1 MKDYTQLITEPFE
14 FLSIESFQM
23 KQEVN
28 EHASLSFSGL
38 IADNDLE
45 QYLGLLS
52 NDVWFKLEAEDKER
66 EKQTIFYGIVISYI
80 IDYVDHDTLLTI
92 YCMSGTYLLDLKP
105 HLRTFQ
111 NDVQKHSEILDFLC
125 SENENMAFIIGQQGD
140 EEIGNLLI
148 QYYETDWQF
157 MKRLASHIGAYL
169 ISVCHLQGSK
179 FFYGMPNLEIHS
191 LNSQRAYAVI
201 NHIADYM
208 QKREKISICKADEVS
223 YVLEEREIYRI
234 GQHIQ
239 FLNKDLYIYKI
250 DTVYKGGECIHT
262 YYLKTWKG
270 LITMQVSNTQIAGVS
285 LKAEVTDV
293 KQDMV
298 QVKVLE
304 DENRDLKKLRWFPYS
319 TVYSSLDGAGWYCM
333 PEIGDEVW
341 LHIPSTEENDSYVI
355 SAVHKK
361 QDYSRQN
368 PDYKSLKNKYG
379 KEILITPESLILTNN
394 AGLRVE
400 LLDQKGIIIESDKA
414 VQINADGDLTISSES
429 SAVIAAADQIIIQ
442 QGGTSLIMDQDIS
455 FTGGNFRMQ

>member
-208 QKREKISICKADEVS
+208 QNREKISICKADEVS